1 VIVRNLILL
10 CSVWFVLASANV
22 MAQEQTAVATPS
34 TGTTAVETDDS
45 AASSDL
51 LVDEEEVNDTKPV
64 EPPQGEDTESA
75 GRFIPTEEISQ
86 DLGGSFPESGI
97 FCSPQMRGS

>member
-10 CSVWFVLASANV
+10 CSAWFVLASADV
-22 MAQEQTAVATPS
+22 MGQEQTPVATPS
-34 TGTTAVETDDS
+34 TGTAAEEIDDS

-51 LVDEEEVNDTKPV
+51 LVDEEEVNDTKSV
-64 EPPQGEDTESA
+64 EPPQGEETESA

-86 DLGGSFPESGI
+86 DLGVSFPANI
-97 FCSPQMRGS
+97 

>member
-22 MAQEQTAVATPS
+22 MAQEQTPVATPS
-34 TGTTAVETDDS
+34 AGTTAVETDDS

-86 DLGGSFPESGI
+86 DLGVSFPANI
-97 FCSPQMRGS
+97 

>member
-34 TGTTAVETDDS
+34 AGTTAVETDDS

-86 DLGGSFPESGI
+86 DLGVSFPANI
-97 FCSPQMRGS
+97 